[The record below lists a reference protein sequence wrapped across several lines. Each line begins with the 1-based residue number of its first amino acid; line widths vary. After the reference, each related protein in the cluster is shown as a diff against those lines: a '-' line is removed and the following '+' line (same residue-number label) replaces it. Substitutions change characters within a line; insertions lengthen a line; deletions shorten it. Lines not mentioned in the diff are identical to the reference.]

1 MLKTKKENTNTRF
14 LSFKKSA
21 SLCLLILT
29 SLCANAQSH
38 SSLTVE
44 ELRID
49 KVSQAI
55 PSVVSQL
62 DPTVNSF
69 NKALSAFENA
79 HLLSKVELQ
88 STTNKDFSNE
98 IKAFIKKQGQQL
110 WQNATGSFHHKQNL
124 DDRPLYWARLK
135 ISKAL
140 RQSKL
145 FASLSPIQQAETL
158 WALEL
163 SSRGQSDISFD
174 KKTDHKILL
183 LGFDPF
189 LLDRNIEQN
198 NPSGVT
204 ALSFDNKIINYQ
216 GKTVEVET
224 FIAPV
229 RFADFDQGMIETV
242 LTPYMKDIKVDMILT
257 VSMGRESFDLER
269 FPGLRRSVT
278 APDNLNIK
286 TGANPQNPLIP
297 MLKDKP
303 LDGTEFLEFSL
314 PVEQMVKAKGA
325 FKVFDNRNVT
335 IAASSLASLLN
346 NDTGNTPTAVQ
357 GAGGGYLS
365 NEISYRSLRLRNL
378 YRPNLP
384 VGHIHTPRVSKL
396 DIAEHKNIIDQIQ
409 SMIELSLSTLK

>member
-1 MLKTKKENTNTRF
+1 MLYTNKEKNATPLSLNKASISFAIFAFISLFTQAQPHTK
-14 LSFKKSA
+14 
-21 SLCLLILT
+21 
-29 SLCANAQSH
+29 
-38 SSLTVE
+38 LTVE
-44 ELRID
+44 ELRIE
-49 KVSQAI
+49 KVTQHI
-55 PSVVSQL
+55 PN
-62 DPTVNSF
+62 TVNQLNSTVSDF
-69 NKALSAFENA
+69 NNSLSLFEKNY
-79 HLLSKVELQ
+79 SN
-88 STTNKDFSNE
+88 TTKNVIIRDLKSL
-98 IKAFIKKQGQQL
+98 IQQQGKLL
-110 WQNATGSFHHKQNL
+110 WQSASASFHHKNNL

-135 ISKAL
+135 MTKVL
-140 RQSKL
+140 RQSQVFTML
-145 FASLSPIQQAETL
+145 APAQQAEVI
-158 WALEL
+158 WAFEL

-204 ALSFDNKIINYQ
+204 ALSFDNKVINYQ
-216 GKTVEVET
+216 GKTVEIET

-242 LTPYMKDIKVDMILT
+242 LTPYMKDAKVDMILT

-286 TGANPQNPLIP
+286 TGANPKNPLIP

-314 PVEQMVKAKGA
+314 PAEQMVKAKGA
-325 FKVFDNRNVT
+325 FKIFDNRNVT
-335 IAASSLASLLN
+335 IAAPSLSSLLN
-346 NDTGNTPTAVQ
+346 NAKDNEPIAVQ
-357 GAGGGYLS
+357 GSGGGYLS

-378 YRPNLP
+378 YNPTLP
-384 VGHIHTPRVSKL
+384 VGHIHTPRVSNL
-396 DIAEHKNIIDQIQ
+396 DINVHHNIVDQIE
-409 SMIELSLSTLK
+409 SMIKHALVTLK